1 MVKPESNAYTGQRR
15 GDNSAYK
22 RYLAGMDASMRQKV
36 ALTAAHLLSSGT
48 VADMGMGSGSG
59 SHTLAALYPELEVVG
74 VDVASAMVEL
84 ANERFQLPNLR
95 FVLGDIAQQ
104 VFEPASLDGILN
116 SSVLH
121 HVTSFNGYETDRAR
135 QALVTQVAQLC
146 IGGLL
151 VVRDFVKAEAGD
163 VLLDLPAEGSDDP
176 ADLKNCS
183 AATLF
188 ERFATEFR
196 SLTDAP
202 GFEYE
207 LLQPPQPGWCRYRVS
222 EVLAREFILRKDYR
236 ADWVSE
242 VKEEYT
248 YFTQNDFE
256 TVFRDL
262 GLRVLAS
269 APIWNPW
276 IVRNRYTDK
285 FQLINS
291 QGLPCEPPPTNYIIV
306 GERVAPGSGVSF
318 REKSSEAAA
327 GYLSLSHFR
336 NKTTGLVRDL
346 VRRPN
351 LTLDVLP
358 WFESEDDIFAL
369 VRGSYPRPILGCQP
383 RGTTSLDSYH
393 TAGYV
398 NEPLLAMQTDQPMG
412 ATVESALRQA
422 GIAPGD
428 IVSFAPGTTYFP
440 SAGGIQEI
448 VRSVLVQ
455 IAPHLV
461 STPLPSQSGFSTS
474 GIVKAIAAQQI
485 LRAAQVGGLPDA
497 RVELNTYELFL
508 QRARDPGPWIGDQIT
523 VNESN
528 VISADN
534 LDQLLSGPRR
544 RVFED
549 ATADQSNGFLELIA
563 AQFEELDADENVTG
577 ERKLEFVIPKLASHN
592 TVAVALLRKQD
603 GEFWMALDD
612 DDLPAAQSIDGNSN
626 LLVTPAWRLPHEIST
641 LTPALSWVRDR
652 LSANH
657 GIALDDFYVLGGRYF
672 PSPGVTPE
680 AVYPYAATVR
690 NESPAASPLKW
701 VRLKQLVER
710 RAELRDGHLRIA
722 SLRAA
727 HALGLLAI

>member
-1 MVKPESNAYTGQRR
+1 MDKPESNAYTGQRR
-15 GDNSAYK
+15 GDSSAYK
-22 RYLAGMDASMRQKV
+22 RYLAGMDTSMRQKV

-74 VDVASAMVEL
+74 VDVAPAMVEL

-95 FVLGDIAQQ
+95 FILGDISQQ

-121 HVTSFNGYETDRAR
+121 HVTSFNGYEADRAR
-135 QALVTQVAQLC
+135 QALVTQVAQLR

-151 VVRDFVKAEAGD
+151 IVRDFVKADAGD
-163 VLLDLPAEGSDDP
+163 VFLDLPSEGSDDP
-176 ADLKNCS
+176 SDLTNCS
-183 AATLF
+183 AAALF

-196 SLTDAP
+196 SLTDVP
-202 GFEYE
+202 GFQYE
-207 LLQPPQPGWCRYRVS
+207 VLEPPQPGWRRYRVS

-248 YFTQNDFE
+248 YFTQKNFE

-276 IVRNRYTDK
+276 IVRNRYADK
-285 FQLINS
+285 FQLVDS
-291 QGLPCEPPPTNYIIV
+291 HGQSCEPPPTNYIIV

-318 REKSSEAAA
+318 REKSSQLAA

-336 NKTTGLVRDL
+336 NKTTGHVWDL

-358 WFESEDDIFAL
+358 WFEAEDDIFAL

-383 RGTTSLDSYH
+383 RGTTSLDSYY

-398 NEPLLAMQTDQPMG
+398 NEPLLAVQTDQPLG
-412 ATVESALRQA
+412 ATVESALRHA
-422 GIAPGD
+422 GISPEK
-428 IVSFAPGTTYFP
+428 IISFGPGTTYFP
-440 SAGGIQEI
+440 SPGGIQEI
-448 VRSVLVQ
+448 VRSVLVR
-455 IAPHLV
+455 IAPCLV

-508 QRARDPGPWIGDQIT
+508 QLARDPGPWIGDHMT
-523 VNESN
+523 VNESVVVN
-528 VISADN
+528 AHE
-534 LDQLLSGPRR
+534 LDELLGSPRR
-544 RVFED
+544 RVFEIA
-549 ATADQSNGFLELIA
+549 ATDQSCGFLDLVA
-563 AQFEELDADENVTG
+563 ARFEEVDADENITG
-577 ERKLEFVIPKLASHN
+577 EQAFARKSKGRAGRKLSE
-592 TVAVALLRKQD
+592 
-603 GEFWMALDD
+603 
-612 DDLPAAQSIDGNSN
+612 
-626 LLVTPAWRLPHEIST
+626 AWRSGSGT
-641 LTPALSWVRDR
+641 SRTR
-652 LSANH
+652 
-657 GIALDDFYVLGGRYF
+657 
-672 PSPGVTPE
+672 
-680 AVYPYAATVR
+680 
-690 NESPAASPLKW
+690 
-701 VRLKQLVER
+701 
-710 RAELRDGHLRIA
+710 
-722 SLRAA
+722 
-727 HALGLLAI
+727 